1 MGIRITTD
9 EFGVRVWRSDRYG
22 HPNYSVSIQK
32 KKDDGGYITEYKQIK
47 FRGGVEVENGSDIII
62 RDGFPTID
70 TWNDKNTGELK
81 KKEVWVIMDFH
92 YRQEAPERTEPQT
105 SFNTGMGERAYV
117 DSEITDTYKRKT
129 GYDDMP
135 DTFQA
140 AEDDIPF

>member
-81 KKEVWVIMDFH
+81 KKEVWVILDFH
-92 YRQEAPERTEPQT
+92 YRQEAPERTERDTQPQRKPQPQID
-105 SFNTGMGERAYV
+105 FN
-117 DSEITDTYKRKT
+117 
-129 GYDDMP
+129 DMP

-140 AEDDIPF
+140 AEDEIPF

>member
-9 EFGVRVWRSDRYG
+9 EFGIRVWRSDRYG

-47 FRGGVEVENGSDIII
+47 FRGGVEVENGADIII

-81 KKEVWVIMDFH
+81 KKEVWVVLDFH
-92 YRQEAPERTEPQT
+92 YRQEAPERTERDTQPQRKPQPQID
-105 SFNTGMGERAYV
+105 FN
-117 DSEITDTYKRKT
+117 
-129 GYDDMP
+129 DMP
-135 DTFQA
+135 GTFQA

>member
-22 HPNYSVSIQK
+22 HPNYSISIQK
-32 KKDDGGYITEYKQIK
+32 KKDDGDYITEYKQIK
-47 FRGGVEVENGSDIII
+47 FKGGVEVENGADIII
-62 RDGFPTID
+62 RDAFPTID
-70 TWNDKNTGELK
+70 TWKDKNTGELK

-92 YRQEAPERTEPQT
+92 YRTVAPERREENVRPAPAPQMDL
-105 SFNTGMGERAYV
+105 S
-117 DSEITDTYKRKT
+117 
-129 GYDDMP
+129 DMP